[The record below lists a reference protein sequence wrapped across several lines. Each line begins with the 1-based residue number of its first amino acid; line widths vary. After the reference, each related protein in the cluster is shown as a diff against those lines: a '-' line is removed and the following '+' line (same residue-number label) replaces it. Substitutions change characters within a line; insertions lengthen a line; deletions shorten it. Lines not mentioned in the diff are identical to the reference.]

1 MKLTDFEY
9 RVISCPY
16 PVGSV
21 YGMAFEGFSSI
32 VRYRVMS
39 VKFES
44 SSSRLVAR
52 YEIDDGRGKHEMTGE
67 RLGELIRRSC
77 VAFGEPNYTH
87 TNGYTSES
95 EPNGAGSG
103 VEYMSTPEALD
114 LTERLRSYQKSRGMG
129 VEE

>member
-1 MKLTDFEY
+1 
-9 RVISCPY
+9 
-16 PVGSV
+16 
-21 YGMAFEGFSSI
+21 MALEVVSSI
-32 VRYRVMS
+32 LVARPIYFIGVSPSGRP
-39 VKFES
+39 
-44 SSSRLVAR
+44 VAR

-103 VEYMSTPEALD
+103 VEYMSTPEALE
-114 LTERLRSYQKSRGMG
+114 LTERWRSYQKSHRMG